1 MNDQTTNIR
10 RYFGA
15 GEQSRGMSAD
25 GGAIAGQVP
34 LAMLS
39 VVAGRCYEALRRL
52 TVERV
57 QRSCGGFSEDDIS
70 WQAGLWECGEAID
83 ELMEAGWVRFTG
95 FDDVEEDGV
104 PCHAL
109 VDEVPV
115 GMQAGETRYGE
126 RGLVALEVVG
136 VPVRRVP
143 AMDDELSALWSRL
156 KRLEEFSEML
166 LEEREFDLWHLL
178 SRRWGKVN
186 RRADE
191 IWRRWAERG
200 SERLCSSLVVW
211 GSHGGCGG
219 HGGGVRNVL
228 GKGGVA

>member
-10 RYFGA
+10 RYFVA

-25 GGAIAGQVP
+25 GGAIAGRVP

-109 VDEVPV
+109 VDEVLV
-115 GMQAGETRYGE
+115 GMQAGDTRYGVQK
-126 RGLVALEVVG
+126 LVALEVVG

-143 AMDDELSALWSRL
+143 AMDDELSALLARKGRL
-156 KRLEEFSEML
+156 MERKWELAVGREWRLVAL
-166 LEEREFDLWHLL
+166 L
-178 SRRWGKVN
+178 RRRIDAVSV
-186 RRADE
+186 RQDE
-191 IWRRWAERG
+191 LWRRWAERRG
-200 SERLCSSLVVW
+200 AAGICKALVLVNE
-211 GSHGGCGG
+211 G
-219 HGGGVRNVL
+219 R
-228 GKGGVA
+228 VA

>member
-1 MNDQTTNIR
+1 MNDQTTNVR

-15 GEQSRGMSAD
+15 GEQSRGMPAD

-57 QRSCGGFSEDDIS
+57 QRSCGGFSDDDIS

-83 ELMEAGWVRFTG
+83 ELMEAGWVRLTG

-126 RGLVALEVVG
+126 QKLVALEVVG

-143 AMDDELSALWSRL
+143 AMDDELSALLARKGRL
-156 KRLEEFSEML
+156 MERKWELAVGREWRLVAL
-166 LEEREFDLWHLL
+166 L
-178 SRRWGKVN
+178 RRRIDAVSV
-186 RRADE
+186 RQDE
-191 IWRRWAERG
+191 LWRRWAERRG
-200 SERLCSSLVVW
+200 AAGMCKALVVVNE
-211 GSHGGCGG
+211 GRG
-219 HGGGVRNVL
+219 
-228 GKGGVA
+228 A